1 MAAENRDLVDERL
14 IKKIF
19 IGDIKDINS
28 AITSIVEFYEKEPVL
43 MRCLI
48 EFAKSTAEYIS
59 KDYPTVKMGY
69 PRIFNDMENVFQ
81 HFFLKG
87 FKIGQES
94 VRRQF
99 DETLKDLIDIKSAAD
114 KDGILPFNDL
124 LDKPEEDPESFS

>member
-1 MAAENRDLVDERL
+1 MGAENKNLVDERL

-19 IGDIKDINS
+19 IGDLKDINS
-28 AITSIVEFYEKEPVL
+28 AITSIVDFYEKEPVL

-48 EFAKSTAEYIS
+48 EFSKSTSSHIA

-69 PRIFNDMENVFQ
+69 PRIITDIENVLQ

-87 FKIGQES
+87 FKLGQES

-99 DETLKDLIDIKSAAD
+99 DNTLEDLIDIKSAANE
-114 KDGILPFNDL
+114 DGVLPFTNL
-124 LDKPEEDPESFS
+124 TDKPEEDPESFS